1 MPALMNSNPS
11 SCCVV
16 VPLEVSVVP
25 VLDTVDPVDD
35 SCCDVV
41 TLDVSAVL
49 VVVVVL
55 LVVSE
60 VAEFRSVAADSE
72 PPAPALDSV
81 TMPYTTGCGVHVGSV
96 EGSPDV
102 EGTADI
108 EGKKVSLARCL
119 LPIIGSKS

>member
-55 LVVSE
+55 VVSE
-60 VAEFRSVAADSE
+60 VAVFRSVA
-72 PPAPALDSV
+72 SV
-81 TMPYTTGCGVHVGSV
+81 TMPYITGCGVHVGSV
-96 EGSPDV
+96 DGSADV
-102 EGTADI
+102 EGTTDI
-108 EGKKVSLARCL
+108 EGEKVSPVRCL

>member
-1 MPALMNSNPS
+1 MNSNPS

-16 VPLEVSVVP
+16 VALEVSVVP
-25 VLDTVDPVDD
+25 VPTVDPVDD

-60 VAEFRSVAADSE
+60 VAELRSVADSE

>member
-1 MPALMNSNPS
+1 MLVDSKPS
-11 SCCVV
+11 PCCVA

-25 VLDTVDPVDD
+25 VLLDAVDSVDD

-41 TLDVSAVL
+41 TLDVSPVL
-49 VVVVVL
+49 VVVVA
-55 LVVSE
+55 VSE
-60 VAEFRSVAADSE
+60 VAEFRSDASDSE

-96 EGSPDV
+96 DGSADV

-108 EGKKVSLARCL
+108 EGEKVSLARCL